1 MSQNVFQTD
10 IVVIGGGPAGATC
23 ATLLAQAGHAVVLL
37 ERDRFPRFQIGESL
51 LPYNNDLFR
60 RMGLL
65 DALGEGKFLPKYGA
79 HFVTGDGRTG
89 YTFRF
94 DKNLAEEYSRSFQ
107 VSRARFDELL
117 LRHAESRGV
126 DVREDTSV
134 ADVDVSSSDRAT
146 IRGTSADGQPFELT
160 ARFVVDATGARSL
173 LASKNGGRLENEKLK
188 KVSFFAHYKGVTPG
202 GEGRDA
208 GNTVIALLKNA
219 WIWMIPIDEET
230 TSVGLVVDR
239 DEFLAS
245 GLKPEELLD
254 KTIACTPYV
263 AGRMGQAVRS
273 SQVYARKDFSYR
285 AKKMVGNNFAL
296 IGDAAGF
303 IDPIFSTGVFMAMK
317 SAEVAADAV
326 ALRLRN
332 GSTRLLRSY
341 EKRMSTALKKYMMF
355 IENFYR
361 REFLE
366 VFLQPSERFGLIP
379 AVVGVLAGNVF
390 ERTRDRGKL
399 ALFFFLVWLQKNRGI
414 IAPRIRWDRLPAA
427 ARS

>member
-10 IVVIGGGPAGATC
+10 IVVIGGGPAGATS
-23 ATLLAQAGHAVVLL
+23 ATLLAQAGHSVVLL
-37 ERDRFPRFQIGESL
+37 EREKFPRFQVGESL
-51 LPYNNDLFR
+51 LPYNNNLFR
-60 RMGLL
+60 RMGIL

-79 HFVTGDGRTG
+79 QFVTGDGRTG

-94 DKNLAEEYSRSFQ
+94 DRHLPEEYSRSFQ

-117 LRHAESRGV
+117 LRHAETKGV
-126 DVREDTSV
+126 DVREETSV
-134 ADVDVSSSDRAT
+134 SDVDVSSVDRAI

-160 ARFVVDATGARSL
+160 ARFVVDATGARAL
-173 LASKNGGRLENEKLK
+173 LASKNGGRLENDKLR
-188 KVSFFAHYKGVTPG
+188 KVSFFAHYKGVLSG

-219 WIWMIPIDEET
+219 WFWLIPIDEET

-254 KTIACTPYV
+254 RAIAGTPYV
-263 AGRMGQAVRS
+263 AGRMGQAVKS

-285 AKKMVGNNFAL
+285 AKKLVGDNFAL
-296 IGDAAGF
+296 VGDAAGF

-326 ALRLRN
+326 TLRLKT
-332 GSTRLLRSY
+332 GSKRLLRSY
-341 EKRMSTALKKYMMF
+341 EKRMSTALKRYMTF

-361 REFLE
+361 QEFLE

-399 ALFFFLVWLQKNRGI
+399 ALFFLLVKLQKKRGI
-414 IAPRIRWDRLPAA
+414 IAPRIRWDRLPVA